1 MSSPAVCASR
11 EQSVCDRRSGSE
23 RALGDEA
30 DRDIEPQRHE
40 FRATA
45 YVRWALQG
53 AVLAIAGGI
62 SVGAVV
68 PLFKGL
74 SLVFL
79 PTSGLLVIIAGLV
92 AWNFCFSHPT
102 RITIVPA
109 ALFVRVWMIEIP
121 VQWSAIECVVRR
133 EASRAMGETCWM
145 AMYPRGDDVASIITR
160 RPIWMGSSITFAR
173 HTMPRFDELMN
184 LLQERLPNKVQPPE

>member
-1 MSSPAVCASR
+1 M
-11 EQSVCDRRSGSE
+11 
-23 RALGDEA
+23 
-30 DRDIEPQRHE
+30 

-53 AVLAIAGGI
+53 PTLLIAAGIAAGAI
-62 SVGAVV
+62 V

-74 SLVFL
+74 SLLFL
-79 PTSGLLVIIAGLV
+79 PTCGFLVIIAGLL

-102 RITIVPA
+102 RITVTPV
-109 ALFVRVWMIEIP
+109 ALFVRVWMIEVP

-145 AMYPRGDDVASIITR
+145 TMYPRSDGVASIITR
-160 RPIWMGSSITFAR
+160 RPIWMGRSITFAG
-173 HTMPRFDELMN
+173 HTMPQSDELMR
-184 LLQERLPNKVQPPE
+184 LLGKHLPNKVQAPE

>member
-1 MSSPAVCASR
+1 MCN
-11 EQSVCDRRSGSE
+11 RRSGSE
-23 RALGDEA
+23 RALGEEA
-30 DRDIEPQRHE
+30 DRDIEPKRHE

-62 SVGAVV
+62 SVGAAV

-74 SLVFL
+74 SLLFL
-79 PTSGLLVIIAGLV
+79 PTSGILVLIAGLV

-102 RITIVPA
+102 RITIVPD

-121 VQWSAIECVVRR
+121 VQWSAIACVVRR

-145 AMYPRGDDVASIITR
+145 AMYPRSEDVASIITR
-160 RPIWMGSSITFAR
+160 RPIWTGSSITFAK
-173 HTMPRFDELMN
+173 HTMPRYDELMD
-184 LLQERLPNKVQPPE
+184 LLEERLPNRVQSPE